1 METAWIDDTDGQA
14 AAAALVA
21 TRTAQRE
28 AEATELALAA
38 HWATLHDEDSIPRG
52 GSGRTLPGAER
63 ARQLGGDGTP
73 LVAEFAVA
81 ELAVV
86 TDRGRVAAQ
95 SFVADSLDV
104 RHRLPQLWTAVME
117 LRVPVWQA
125 RKIASRLRAV
135 GLSREQARWVD
146 SQVTPYVPSLP
157 WARIEA
163 LLEAKIIEAD
173 PEAAAERAR
182 AAELEQ
188 FVSTGQCNEHGLK
201 TMIVKANAG
210 DVVLFVAMCDRIAQ
224 ILLLRG
230 DTSPVGV
237 RRAKAVGILADPARA
252 LRLLAEHAAG
262 DGAGQSAGDGVGEC
276 AGDSASAGDGVA
288 DDAAGRASTHSEGGG
303 PGLGTAVTADA
314 DGTVTESASTDPDA
328 THEGDDD
335 SDALISA
342 TDLHPRDD
350 DSDDVSEG
358 AACAS
363 CGAST
368 GAGRRSNWA
377 GSTTQVGDASAFLKT
392 LATVDLR
399 RVMPTATL
407 YVHLAREDLPSPT
420 AEDNAADTGTDTC
433 TDIGTGVARVEGIGP
448 VLTDQVRAWLRHRNV
463 RVVPVVDTADVHT
476 GVDSYEVPGWMREI
490 LRLRGPAG
498 ADPWSSNLSRRKDA
512 DHTEPYRR
520 AAGPPTGP
528 PNGPDPGG
536 ASPPQTRVA
545 NLGLLDRTGHRIK
558 THGRGWKHRQ
568 PQPGVYLWRTPHGY
582 WCRVDRTGTHLIGT
596 TPSPYDL
603 EGGRPDPRSPGERAL
618 ADLIRDHAGSD

>member
-28 AEATELALAA
+28 AEATEFALAA
-38 HWATLHDEDSIPRG
+38 HWATLHDEDSLPRG

-81 ELAVV
+81 EFAVV
-86 TDRGRVAAQ
+86 TGRSRLAAQ
-95 SFVADSLDV
+95 IFVADALDV
-104 RHRLPQLWTAVME
+104 RHRLPQMWTAVME

-135 GLSREQARWVD
+135 GLDREQARWVD

-173 PEAAAERAR
+173 PKAAAERAR

-237 RRAKAVGILADPARA
+237 RRAKAVGILADPVRA

-262 DGAGQSAGDGVGEC
+262 DADAAGAGDAVRDAVGGAGAQSGSGESG
-276 AGDSASAGDGVA
+276 ADNGTAAVHDSADADADSASYAHPDPGDA
-288 DDAAGRASTHSEGGG
+288 
-303 PGLGTAVTADA
+303 P
-314 DGTVTESASTDPDA
+314 DPD
-328 THEGDDD
+328 D
-335 SDALISA
+335 SEALISA
-342 TDLHPRDD
+342 ADLHPRDD
-350 DSDDVSEG
+350 DSDDVAEG

-377 GSTTQVGDASAFLKT
+377 GSTTPVEDATAFLKT
-392 LATVDLR
+392 VATVDLR

-407 YVHLAREDLPSPT
+407 YVHVAREDLPSPT
-420 AEDNAADTGTDTC
+420 NTDN
-433 TDIGTGVARVEGIGP
+433 GTGVARVEGIGP
-448 VLTDQVRAWLRHRNV
+448 VLTDQVREWLRHRNV

-520 AAGPPTGP
+520 AAP

-618 ADLIRDHAGSD
+618 ADLIRDHADCE